1 MKIKIICL
9 FQNFDFEDA
18 TEVFSYVPSF
28 TFLAD
33 YDTEEIIV
41 RELNNLKYLEL
52 FFLIL
57 YVRMWELYRT
67 TPLTTTVT

>member
-1 MKIKIICL
+1 MKIKIICF

-41 RELNNLKYLEL
+41 RELNNLLKYLEL
-52 FFLIL
+52 FFSIS
-57 YVRMWELYRT
+57 YVGIVHRT

>member
-1 MKIKIICL
+1 MKIKIICF

-41 RELNNLKYLEL
+41 RELNNLLKCLEL
-52 FFLIL
+52 FF
-57 YVRMWELYRT
+57 
-67 TPLTTTVT
+67 